1 MMNFIIFAVLMQD
14 SEKLFD
20 KRTLIYWAALGAGVL
35 TSVATLSRGGMA
47 TMVMGFAM
55 IVILSF
61 FLKQKPVK
69 NKKSSRPSV

>member
-1 MMNFIIFAVLMQD
+1 
-14 SEKLFD
+14 
-20 KRTLIYWAALGAGVL
+20 
-35 TSVATLSRGGMA
+35 MA